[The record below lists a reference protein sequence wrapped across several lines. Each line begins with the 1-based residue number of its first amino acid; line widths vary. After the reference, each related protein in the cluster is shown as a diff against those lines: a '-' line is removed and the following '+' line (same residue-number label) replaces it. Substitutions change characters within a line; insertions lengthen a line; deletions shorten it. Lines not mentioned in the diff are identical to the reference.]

1 MVQFLNEHIAVMI
14 VILCA
19 LLVLC
24 SALLLIVLHRQKKH
38 TQVQKDSAKQLLDH
52 ISHTAALLE
61 NRLREEM
68 RSEESTLISAQ
79 AENTRDLMQHIDA
92 LSNRFDLHSQ
102 SQEARLHRIAA
113 TLDDKLTANDQR
125 TEKLRE
131 SLAASMQKLQQEN
144 TEKLEQMRQTVDEKL
159 HETLNRRLG
168 ESFSL
173 VNERLEQ
180 VYKGLGEMQTLAS
193 GVGDLKKVLTN
204 VKTRGIWG
212 EVQLGA
218 LLEQMLSPGQ
228 YEENVQV
235 TPFAKERVE
244 FAVVLPGRKEDQSVY
259 LPIDS
264 KFPVEA
270 YERLLAAVEEG
281 LAERVAAA
289 TNELEQSI
297 RTEAKRIAGKYIA
310 PPHTTDFAVMFLP
323 TEGLY
328 AEALRCRGLMEELQQ
343 KHRILIAG
351 PSTLSALL
359 SSLQLGFRTLA
370 IEQRSAEVWQLLG
383 AVKTEFSRFSD
394 LLDQT
399 QQRLRQA
406 GDTIEKAANK
416 TRAIHRRLRAVEA
429 LGTAQSAKLLDLP
442 EDGDEPEN

>member
-1 MVQFLNEHIAVMI
+1 MLPFLSDPTHVLLLC
-14 VILCA
+14 VCA
-19 LLVLC
+19 LLVFC
-24 SALLLIVLHRQKKH
+24 SALIIIVLRRQSKNA
-38 TQVQKDSAKQLLDH
+38 QE
-52 ISHTAALLE
+52 AASRAAAQIE
-61 NRLREEM
+61 SRLRDEL
-68 RSEESTLISAQ
+68 RNQQTTYLTAGSENA
-79 AENTRDLMQHIDA
+79 RDVMQRTDALGARFDA
-92 LSNRFDLHSQ
+92 LSQ
-102 SQEARLHRIAA
+102 TQEMRLHRIVA
-113 TLDDKLTANDQR
+113 TLDEKLTLNDQR

-131 SLAASMQKLQQEN
+131 SLSAGMDKLQQEN
-144 TEKLEQMRQTVDEKL
+144 AEKLEKMRQTVDEKL

-212 EVQLGA
+212 EVQLGT
-218 LLEQMLSPGQ
+218 LLSQMLSPSQ
-228 YEENVQV
+228 FAENVQL
-235 TPFAKERVE
+235 TPHARERVE
-244 FAVVLPGRKEDQSVY
+244 YAVILPGQDINQPVY
-259 LPIDS
+259 LPVDS
-264 KFPVEA
+264 KFPAEA
-270 YERLLAAVEEG
+270 YERLLAASEAG
-281 LAERVAAA
+281 NAEMVNAAA
-289 TNELEQSI
+289 AELEQSI
-297 RTEAKRIAGKYIA
+297 RTEAKRIAGKYIT
-310 PPHTTDFAVMFLP
+310 PPYTTDFAIMFLP

-343 KHRILIAG
+343 KHRILVSG

-399 QQRLRQA
+399 QLRLRQA

-416 TRAIHRRLRAVEA
+416 TRAIHRRLRDVEA

-442 EDGDEPEN
+442 EEDKGDDGES